1 MEHKI
6 RVYFQPA
13 FLICIAIL
21 AGGEITKSILGI
33 VIPDKEPLPLK
44 KTLELLDEENLKPYE
59 VIMKFKIENEQIVK
73 ELGTE
78 DYIQWTLK
86 DTEPLIDSTAQELML
101 FITYYK
107 LPDVVPHVPE
117 ECYTGGG
124 YEKIESESI
133 TFEINN
139 NAGFMKSIRGKYLV
153 FGSKNSNLWQG
164 KGKFPVLYFF
174 RVNGKYVGSR
184 EEARITLNKN
194 IFGKFSYFS
203 KVELVFN
210 QGDIVPDKEGAFKA
224 SQKLL
229 GVILPILEAEYW
241 PEWQKEESGGE

>member
-1 MEHKI
+1 MGHKM

-13 FLICIAIL
+13 FLICVAVLVGSEFI
-21 AGGEITKSILGI
+21 KPILGI
-33 VIPDKEPLPLK
+33 VIPDKQPLPLK
-44 KTLELLDEENLKPYE
+44 KSLELLDEEDLTPYQ
-59 VIMKFKIENEQIVK
+59 VISKFKIENKQIVK

-78 DYIQWTLK
+78 DYIQWVLQ
-86 DTEPLIDSTAQELML
+86 DTELLTNSSTRKLML

-124 YEKIESESI
+124 YQKIASESI

-139 NAGFMKSIRGKYLV
+139 KAGFSRNIQGKYLV
-153 FGSKNSNLWQG
+153 FGSTNFNPWQS

-174 RVNGKYVGSR
+174 RVNGAYVGSR

-194 IFGKFSYFS
+194 IFGKFSYFC

-210 QGDIVPDKEGAFKA
+210 EGITAPSKEEALIA

-229 GVILPILEAEYW
+229 GAILPFLETEYW
-241 PEWQKEESGGE
+241 PDWKKGVGGE